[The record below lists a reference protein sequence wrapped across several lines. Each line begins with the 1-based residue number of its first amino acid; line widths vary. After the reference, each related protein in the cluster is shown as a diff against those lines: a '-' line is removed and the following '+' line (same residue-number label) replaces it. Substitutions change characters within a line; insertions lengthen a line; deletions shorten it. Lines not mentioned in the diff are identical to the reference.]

1 MEIIRGKAIFPE
13 NISIIE
19 MDAFSQRFDL
29 IEANIPEGVKIIE
42 KGAFASSGLEKVS
55 LPRTLEKIE
64 AYAFVGCRR
73 LTTITIPDDVA
84 VNELAFYGCNNL
96 TSICW
101 HGELIRV
108 ACRNGLIVKETAIPK
123 LNKYW
128 NLFDVLLM
136 TCTWGM
142 NCVAV
147 ISVFLILVSFTD
159 IISGTYHLCLALG
172 FLIMD
177 NIFFFTR
184 LSIRKILS
192 NWICVFQNNKDKE

>member
-13 NISIIE
+13 GVQKIE
-19 MDAFSQRFDL
+19 MNTFSQRLDL

-42 KGAFASSGLEKVS
+42 KGAFANSGLEKVS

-184 LSIRKILS
+184 LSLRKILS
-192 NWICVFQNNKDKE
+192 NWICVFQNNKDEE

>member
-13 NISIIE
+13 NVSIIE

-42 KGAFASSGLEKVS
+42 KGAFAGSGLQKVT
-55 LPRTLEKIE
+55 LPKTLEKIE
-64 AYAFVGCRR
+64 DYAFIKCRQ

-108 ACRNGLIVKETAIPK
+108 ACMNGLIVKETAIPK

-159 IISGTYHLCLALG
+159 IISGTYHLCLPLG

-184 LSIRKILS
+184 LSLRKILS
-192 NWICVFQNNKDKE
+192 NWICVFQNNKDEE

>member
-13 NISIIE
+13 GVQKIE
-19 MDAFSQRFDL
+19 MNAFSQRLDL

-184 LSIRKILS
+184 LSLRKILS
-192 NWICVFQNNKDKE
+192 NWICVFQNNKDEE